1 MRCIASL
8 GDLQIFKKR
17 KKVSVSSK
25 LNVHNTLIKFASPAV
40 RFFSKPTFKALSA
53 FNSHLRLFFEGTIQ
67 DTKGQLLL
75 QKKKKRKI
83 EVDPHFFTLPRE
95 APTLKL
101 LHRQT
106 VLMPPSSSLSSLF
119 QNWSLKYDLRSD
131 PPLLF
136 PI

>member
-1 MRCIASL
+1 VRCIASL

-75 QKKKKRKI
+75 QKKEEKK
-83 EVDPHFFTLPRE
+83 E
-95 APTLKL
+95 
-101 LHRQT
+101 
-106 VLMPPSSSLSSLF
+106 
-119 QNWSLKYDLRSD
+119 N
-131 PPLLF
+131 
-136 PI
+136 